1 MVVTLSEFAQLLIA
15 TVDLLLQILENIATL
30 LIHASTYNS
39 TNYTPLNFSNVWG
52 VAYGA
57 LVTNYWTSQILIE
70 TLNATKY
77 NVDALKNFSLAI
89 NYLGSNAT
97 VVFGDINANSGIS
110 YIQKGVYQRLVS
122 NQTELNSLALSLSKT
137 FKAHVELLIK
147 LTEAINKTFT

>member
-1 MVVTLSEFAQLLIA
+1 MIA

-30 LIHASTYNS
+30 LIHASTNN
-39 TNYTPLNFSNVWG
+39 TLATQNANLNFSNVWG

-57 LVTNYWTSQILIE
+57 LVANYWISQILIE

-77 NVDALKNFSLAI
+77 NIDALKNFSLAI

-110 YIQKGVYQRLVS
+110 YIQKGVYQRLVT

-137 FKAHVELLIK
+137 FKAQVELLIK